1 MDPTVVLQREFKA
14 VPLRLSR
21 AAMAGC
27 VAVALVSCAAPASRS
42 GSPGAADAF
51 APLRQEDA
59 LWLERVS
66 FGLESTTVADYRRLG
81 RERYLEEQLHD
92 PGEELPPPIA
102 AQIQEIS
109 HQTAPQ
115 QRLRELQERRKAIN
129 AMADGPEKDQARSCV
144 NRWCGSG

>member
-14 VPLRLSR
+14 VPLILSS

-27 VAVALVSCAAPASRS
+27 VALTLVSCAAPASRS
-42 GSPGAADAF
+42 GSSTGADTL

-81 RERYLEEQLHD
+81 R
-92 PGEELPPPIA
+92 
-102 AQIQEIS
+102 
-109 HQTAPQ
+109 
-115 QRLRELQERRKAIN
+115 
-129 AMADGPEKDQARSCV
+129 
-144 NRWCGSG
+144 